1 MIEFCYQEKI
11 NNYFVPNGTPP
22 FIVDKMK
29 KITDENDTKLVLV
42 YLAPIENRFSKRAIS
57 LQKIKKEK

>member
-29 KITDENDTKLVLV
+29 KMKTPLKVFDNGGFQEELQLEIGVSTFKHI
-42 YLAPIENRFSKRAIS
+42 IEL
-57 LQKIKKEK
+57 LQ